1 MISHLSSLIDFM
13 EKIEATILDL
23 KSSKIKEWIGT
34 HLSSFVKNDA
44 GYDYN
49 PNPIIIKSNF
59 YSFFQ
64 CLEDAVLNRAKLI
77 GRSNASTVHHNIK
90 ATLRKKEKDIN
101 YLLNSSIWIRFC
113 DEGAEHVSLK
123 EADALEEIKWFQEL
137 GLYDYK
143 AAQEYIEYQFR
154 SQKDNY
160 LAEIKG
166 KGSGGHGVHITPTV
180 YSDEVEFRNFFLGDK
195 STLPLKF
202 KFLVDKGDGF
212 HAEDVNLRILLVDDK
227 IGGDSPKDCNNCEN
241 CDSFGVCKLRIIKEL
256 LSGGFIQ
263 NKDKKNAFCS
273 KTYWDYNVDA
283 KYSGSVSISH
293 VWSNV
298 SGKIERNDE
307 FVANLGLKAKSG
319 VQIVGA
325 PDLESAL
332 SLLSCCKFD
341 IILLDYLLG
350 PRSNDDPTRTYSTE
364 LFEFLSYG
372 FEKEE
377 TIPEILEMLRKT
389 SSFSDEQ
396 LKEFQNNVKLNRG
409 PLDKFWIIPMTSYNS
424 SFITDLQRKHVR
436 LIDHRWNIS
445 QGADPI
451 NTPWKFLYKINECI
465 DLQLRSCVFH
475 LDELLEFLTYNCE
488 DFEDLFKRKNGK
500 LEFHDFQSFMG
511 AEFADFIRRYGNRHL
526 IQRDAV
532 SVIGGESSENESLLS
547 TYVWD
552 SFYDNRIY
560 RAEIELN
567 RLIQRFLQHVAS
579 MHNDRYG
586 RQRLEEAF
594 GQLCF
599 FIESNKKIQDCINN
613 NRSIIRLHENLRT
626 MRIHMEQL
634 MNQSRSDI

>member
-1 MISHLSSLIDFM
+1 M
-13 EKIEATILDL
+13 EIIEATILDL
-23 KSSKIKEWIGT
+23 KSSKIKDWIST
-34 HLSSFVKNDA
+34 HLSSFVKKSA
-44 GYDYN
+44 GDDYN

-64 CLEDAVLNRAKLI
+64 CLEDAVLKRSKLI
-77 GRSNASTVHHNIK
+77 GKSDASTVHHNIK

-113 DEGAEHVSLK
+113 DEGADHVSLK
-123 EADALEEIKWFQEL
+123 EADALEEIGWFQEM

-143 AAQEYIEYQFR
+143 AAKEYIEYQFR
-154 SQKDNY
+154 AQKDNY
-160 LAEIKG
+160 LAEIRG
-166 KGSGGHGVHITPTV
+166 KGGGGHGVHITPTV
-180 YSDEVEFRNFFLGDK
+180 FSDEVEFRNFFLGDK

-202 KFLVDKGDGF
+202 KFLGNSVDEF

-227 IGGDSPKDCNNCEN
+227 IGGDRPKDCNNCEN
-241 CDSFGVCKLRIIKEL
+241 CASVGVCKLRIIKEL
-256 LSGGFIQ
+256 LSGSFIHNTVRQ
-263 NKDKKNAFCS
+263 TAFRS
-273 KTYWDYNVDA
+273 KTYWDDNVDA
-283 KYSGSVSISH
+283 KYLGPIKIGH
-293 VWSNV
+293 VWSNA
-298 SGKIERNDE
+298 SGKIDRNDE
-307 FVANLGLKAKSG
+307 FVGSLGLKAKSG

-364 LFEFLSYG
+364 LFEFLSYR

-377 TIPEILEMLRKT
+377 AVPEILEMLRKT

-451 NTPWKFLYKINECI
+451 NTPWKFLYKINEFV

-475 LDELLEFLTYNCE
+475 MDELLEFLTYNCE
-488 DFEDLFKRKNGK
+488 DFEELFKRKNGN
-500 LEFHDFQSFMG
+500 LDFHDFQSFMG
-511 AEFADFIRRYGNRHL
+511 AEFTDFIRRYGNRHL

-532 SVIGGESSENESLLS
+532 SVLGKESTENESLLS

-552 SFYDNRIY
+552 SFYENRKF

-567 RLIQRFLQHVAS
+567 RLIQRFLQHVAT
-579 MHNDRYG
+579 MHNDRFG
-586 RQRLEEAF
+586 RQRLEEAY

-599 FIESNKKIQDCINN
+599 FIESNKDIQDRINKN
-613 NRSIIRLHENLRT
+613 TSLFNLHENLRT

-634 MNQSRSDI
+634 MN

>member
-1 MISHLSSLIDFM
+1 MD
-13 EKIEATILDL
+13 KIEATILDL
-23 KSSKIKEWIGT
+23 KSSKIKEWINSN
-34 HLSSFVKNDA
+34 LSSFVKKGEGD
-44 GYDYN
+44 DYN
-49 PNPIIIKSNF
+49 PTPVIIKSNF
-59 YSFFQ
+59 YTFFQ

-77 GRSNASTVHHNIK
+77 GGSDASTVHHNIT

-113 DEGAEHVSLK
+113 DEGAERISLK
-123 EADALEEIKWFQEL
+123 EEDALEEIKWFQEL

-143 AAQEYIEYQFR
+143 AAKEYIEYQYR
-154 SQKDNY
+154 AQRDNY

-166 KGSGGHGVHITPTV
+166 IGSGGHGVHITPTV

-195 STLPLKF
+195 STLPRKF
-202 KFLVDKGDGF
+202 KFLVDKGNGF
-212 HAEDVNLRILLVDDK
+212 HTDDVNLRILLVDDK

-241 CDSFGVCKLRIIKEL
+241 CACVGVCKLRIIKEL
-256 LSGGFIQ
+256 LSGGFVL
-263 NKDKKNAFCS
+263 NNTRKTAFCS
-273 KTYWDYNVDA
+273 KTYWADNVDA
-283 KYSGSVSISH
+283 KYSGPIRISQ
-293 VWSNV
+293 VWDNS
-298 SGKIERNDE
+298 SGKIERNND
-307 FVANLGLKAKSG
+307 FVGSLGLKAKSG

-377 TIPEILEMLRKT
+377 NIPEILEMLRKT

-451 NTPWKFLYKINECI
+451 NTPWKFLYKINEFV

-475 LDELLEFLTYNCE
+475 MDELLEFLTYNCE
-488 DFEDLFKRKNGK
+488 DFEDLVKRKNGDP
-500 LEFHDFQSFMG
+500 EFYDFQSFMG

-532 SVIGGESSENESLLS
+532 SVLGKESTENESLLS
-547 TYVWD
+547 SYVWE
-552 SFYDNRIY
+552 SFYEDRRF

-567 RLIQRFLQHVAS
+567 RLIQRFLQHVAT
-579 MHNDRYG
+579 MHNDRFG

-613 NRSIIRLHENLRT
+613 NTSLIALHENLRT
-626 MRIHMEQL
+626 MRIRMERL
-634 MNQSRSDI
+634 MNQ